1 MWRVPS
7 AAVRRLA
14 AALAVVLLAVLT
26 ACAAAFGA
34 AEPYQQGDY
43 KGFWNIL
50 PPGENG
56 FDNAAQL
63 AAFQAN
69 GTYPPHANDQL
80 AMYGDLVHV
89 APNLKASAIGKY
101 FKDGSFGVKPD
112 DIERT
117 YSPRSDVTILR
128 DKGFGTGHVYGDTRS
143 GTMFGAGYIAAEDR
157 LFFIDVLRHLGRAQL
172 TSFAGGAPGNQAF
185 DESQWS
191 IAPYTEA
198 DLQRQYDQLADLYGA
213 EGKQIQDD
221 AKDYVDGINAYID
234 EAKLNPNLMPGEYG
248 AINQPT
254 GPAVWKVTD
263 IIATAALVGGI
274 FGKGG
279 GNELGSA
286 LVLQAAQRK
295 FGAAKGRKVWRD
307 FRSAEDPEAPTTVH
321 NGKRFTYMAA
331 PRKPAAGSVALPDAG
346 SVKPTPVKAS
356 GGPGS
361 GGGAPPTCL
370 PGGVICLPHG
380 NSNALVVSGRESK
393 SGHPLAVFGPQTGYF
408 APQILMD
415 EDLHGPGIAA
425 RGASFPGVN
434 LYVELGRGQ
443 DYAWSATSAG
453 QDIVDTYAV
462 DLCNADGS
470 PATIDSTGYVFD
482 GKCTEMDKLER
493 DNQWVPSA
501 ADQTPPGSETLVAY
515 RTKLGI
521 VTARATIKGKPVAY
535 TVLRSTYMHEVDSA
549 RGFSDFN
556 NPDKMRS
563 PADFKRAAYKIG
575 YTFNWLYVDNKK
587 DAYFNSGNN
596 PVRPPKVNPNFPVRA
611 RPQFLWRDFNAAAAT
626 ARYTPAAQHPQVV
639 DQNFITS
646 WNNKQAPGT
655 RAADSQWGYSSVYRV
670 QPLSDRVKR
679 GIKGKRKMSLVDL
692 INAMEDAGT
701 VDLRADKA
709 LPLALKVIGKPS
721 NPALK
726 TAVAKLRSWVRAG
739 AHRRDRDNNGTYE
752 HSEAIRILDAWWP
765 LWMKAEFG
773 GRLGKNL
780 YGAVQSMLSLDNAP
794 NNHGDHLGSAYQD
807 GWYGYASKDLRTVLR
822 QKVRGRY
829 SMVYCG
835 SGSRAKCRTAL
846 RRSLTATLQSDDPQK
861 LYGGD
866 AVCMDAGRDGDQKCF
881 DAVRMRPLGAV
892 TQPLI
897 DWINRPTF
905 QQAVEIQGHR

>member
-1 MWRVPS
+1 M
-7 AAVRRLA
+7 RRLA
-14 AALAVVLLAVLT
+14 ASLAAALIVSLLAG
-26 ACAAAFGA
+26 AAAFA
-34 AEPYQQGDY
+34 AADPYQQGDY
-43 KGFWNIL
+43 KGFRNIL

-69 GTYPPHANDQL
+69 GTYPPHATDQL

-89 APNLKASAIGKY
+89 APKLKAADIGKY
-101 FKDGSFGVKPD
+101 FKDGSFGVKPG
-112 DIERT
+112 DIERS

-128 DKGFGTGHVYGDTRS
+128 DKGFGTGHVYGTTRS

-172 TSFAGGAPGNQAF
+172 TSFAGGAAGNQAF
-185 DESQWS
+185 DESQWA

-198 DLQRQYDQLADLYGA
+198 DLQRQYDQLDDLYGA
-213 EGKQIQDD
+213 EGKRIQDD
-221 AKDYVDGINAYID
+221 TKDYVDGINAYID
-234 EAKLNPNLMPGEYG
+234 EAKMNPNLMPGEYG

-254 GPAVWKVTD
+254 GPTPWKPTD

-286 LVLQAAQRK
+286 LVLQQAQKK

-321 NGKRFTYMAA
+321 TGKRFNYMAA
-331 PRKPAAGSVALPDAG
+331 PKKPAAGSVALPDPG
-346 SVKPTPVKAS
+346 SVKATPVKADS
-356 GGPGS
+356 GS
-361 GGGAPPTCL
+361 GGGSPPTCL

-470 PATIDSTGYVFD
+470 PATVDSTGYMF
-482 GKCTEMDKLER
+482 GGSCREMEKLQR
-493 DNQWVPSA
+493 DNSWVPNA
-501 ADQTPPGSETLVAY
+501 ADQSPPGSETLVAY
-515 RTKLGI
+515 RTALGI

-535 TVLRSTYMHEVDSA
+535 TVLRTTYMHEVDSA

-563 PADFKRAAYKIG
+563 PAAFKRAAYKIG

-596 PVRPPKVNPNFPVRA
+596 PVRPAKVDPSFPVRA
-611 RPQFLWRDFNAAAAT
+611 RPQFLWRDFNAGAAT
-626 ARYTPAAQHPQVV
+626 ARYTPASQHPQVV
-639 DQNFITS
+639 DQDWITS

-655 RAADSQWGYSSVYRV
+655 RAADGQWGFSSVYRV
-670 QPLSDRVKR
+670 QPLSDRIER
-679 GIKGKRKMSLVDL
+679 GVRGKKKMSLVDL

-701 VDLRADKA
+701 VDLRADKP
-709 LPLALKVIGKPS
+709 LRLALKVIGTPKD
-721 NPALK
+721 PAVRA
-726 TAVAKLRSWVRAG
+726 AVAKLRSWVRDG
-739 AHRRDRDNNGTYE
+739 AHRRDLDNNGTYE

-765 LWMKAEFG
+765 LWIKAEFG
-773 GRLGKNL
+773 NRLGKDL
-780 YGAVQSMLSLDNAP
+780 YTAVQSMLPLDNAP
-794 NNHGDHLGSAYQD
+794 NNHGEHLGSAYQD

-829 SMVYCG
+829 SRVYC
-835 SGSRAKCRTAL
+835 GSRAKCRARLVASLKSAL
-846 RRSLTATLQSDDPQK
+846 GQDDAAK

-866 AVCMDAGRDGDQKCF
+866 NVCVKAGRDGDQKCY
-881 DAVRMRPLGAV
+881 DAVMMRPLGAV

-905 QQAVEIQGHR
+905 QQIVEIPAHR

>member
-1 MWRVPS
+1 M
-7 AAVRRLA
+7 
-14 AALAVVLLAVLT
+14 LAVLGFAT
-26 ACAAAFGA
+26 AAFAAAD
-34 AEPYQQGDY
+34 PYRHGDFR
-43 KGFWNIL
+43 GFRNIL

-56 FDNAAQL
+56 FDNGQQL
-63 AAFQAN
+63 LDFETN
-69 GTYPPHANDQL
+69 KTYPPHANDQL

-89 APNLKASAIGKY
+89 APRLKRADIGKY
-101 FKDGSFGVKPD
+101 FKDASFGVKSGD
-112 DIERT
+112 VERQ

-128 DKGFGTGHVYGDTRS
+128 DKGFGTGHVYGSTRE

-172 TSFAGGAPGNQAF
+172 TSFAGGAQGNQAF
-185 DESQWS
+185 DESQWQ

-198 DLQRQYDQLADLYGA
+198 DLQRQVDQLDDLYGA

-221 AKDYVDGINAYID
+221 VKSYVDGINAYID
-234 EAKLNPNLMPGEYG
+234 EAKMNPNLMPGEYA
-248 AINQPT
+248 AINKPT
-254 GPAVWKVTD
+254 GPDPWKATD
-263 IIATAALVGGI
+263 LIATAALVGGI

-279 GNELGSA
+279 GRELPSA
-286 LVLQAAQRK
+286 LVLQAAQKR
-295 FGAAKGRKVWRD
+295 FGAAKGRRVWSD
-307 FRSAEDPEAPTTVH
+307 FRSAEDPEAPMTVH
-321 NGKRFTYMAA
+321 TGRRFNYEAT
-331 PRKPAAGSVALPDAG
+331 PRKIAKGSVALPDAG
-346 SVKPTPVKAS
+346 TVKPVPVKQT
-356 GGPGS
+356 GGA
-361 GGGAPPTCL
+361 GGGGGGGTCL
-370 PGGVICLPHG
+370 PTAVICLPKS

-415 EDLHGPGIAA
+415 EDLHGPGVQA

-470 PATIDSTGYVFD
+470 APTIDSTGYMYA
-482 GKCTEMDKLER
+482 GKCQEMEKLER
-493 DNQWVPSA
+493 DNTWVPSA
-501 ADQTPPGSETLVAY
+501 ADQTAPGSESLVAY
-515 RTKLGI
+515 RTALGI
-521 VTARATIKGKPVAY
+521 VTARATIKGTPVAY

-575 YTFNWLYVDNKK
+575 YTFNWLYVDNKR

-596 PVRPPKVNPNFPVRA
+596 PVRRARVNPNFPVRA
-611 RPQFLWRDFNAAAAT
+611 RKQFLWRGFNAAAQT
-626 ARYTPAAQHPQVV
+626 AKYTPASKHPQLL
-639 DQNFITS
+639 DQDYLTS
-646 WNNKQAPGT
+646 WNNKQAPGY
-655 RAADSQWGYSSVYRV
+655 RAADSQWGYSSVYRS
-670 QPLSDRVKR
+670 QPLSDRIKR
-679 GIKGKRKMSLVDL
+679 GIRGKKKMTLVGL

-709 LPLALKVIGKPS
+709 LPLALKVIGKPTD
-721 NPALK
+721 PALK
-726 TAVAKLRSWVRAG
+726 AAVAKLRAWVRAG
-739 AHRRDRDNNGTYE
+739 GHRRDRDNNGSYE

-773 GRLGKNL
+773 GRLGKDL
-780 YGAVQSMLSLDNAP
+780 YGAVQSMLSLDNPP

-807 GWYGYASKDLRTVLR
+807 GWYGYASKDLRTVLG

-835 SGSRAKCRTAL
+835 SRAKCRAAL
-846 RRSLTATLQSDDPQK
+846 RKSLAAALRADDPMK
-861 LYGGD
+861 VYGG
-866 AVCMDAGRDGDQKCF
+866 ASVGADAGRDGDQKCF

-905 QQAVEIQGHR
+905 QQVVEIQGHR

>member
-1 MWRVPS
+1 
-7 AAVRRLA
+7 VRRLA
-14 AALAVVLLAVLT
+14 AALASALLVALI
-26 ACAAAFGA
+26 ASASALGA
-34 AEPYQQGDY
+34 AEPYQQGDF

-63 AAFQAN
+63 LAFEGN
-69 GTYPPHANDQL
+69 GEHPAHSDDQL

-89 APNLKASAIGKY
+89 APNLKAEDISKY

-157 LFFIDVLRHLGRAQL
+157 LFFIDLLRHLGRAQL
-172 TSFAGGAPGNQAF
+172 TSFAGGAKGNQEF
-185 DESQWS
+185 DESQWQ
-191 IAPYTEA
+191 IAPYTED
-198 DLQRQYDQLADLYGA
+198 DLQRQYDQLDDLYGA
-213 EGKQIQDD
+213 EGKQVQDD
-221 AKDYVDGINAYID
+221 AKDFVDGINAYVN

-254 GPAVWKVTD
+254 GPTEWKVTD

-279 GNELGSA
+279 GRELPSA
-286 LVLQAAQRK
+286 LVLQEAQKR
-295 FGAAKGRKVWRD
+295 FGKKKGTKAWRD

-321 NGKRFTYMAA
+321 DGRRFNYMAS
-331 PRKPAAGSVALPDAG
+331 PRKVAKGSLALPDAG
-346 SVKPTPVKAS
+346 SVKAVPVKA
-356 GGPGS
+356 GEGE
-361 GGGAPPTCL
+361 GGGGGPTCL
-370 PGGVICLPHG
+370 PGGIICLPNG
-380 NSNALVVSGRESK
+380 NSNALVVSGRKSK

-415 EDLHGPGIAA
+415 EDLHGPGISA

-434 LYVELGRGQ
+434 LYVELGRGP

-462 DLCNADGS
+462 DLCNTDGS
-470 PATIDSTGYVFD
+470 PATIDSTGYMFD
-482 GKCTEMDKLER
+482 GTCREMEKLQR
-493 DNQWVPSA
+493 DNQWFPSA
-501 ADQTPPGSETLVAY
+501 ADQTPPGSETLVSY
-515 RTKLGI
+515 RTALGI
-521 VTARATIKGKPVAY
+521 VEARATIKGTPVAY

-549 RGFSDFN
+549 RGFADFN
-556 NPDKMRS
+556 DPDKMKS
-563 PADFKRAAYKIG
+563 PEDFQAAAYKIG
-575 YTFNWLYVDNKK
+575 YTFNWLYVDDKK

-596 PVRPPKVNPNFPVRA
+596 PVRPRGVNPNFPVRG
-611 RPQFLWRDFNAAAAT
+611 RPEFLWRNFDPT
-626 ARYTPAAQHPQVV
+626 AVTADYTPASQHAQVI
-639 DQNFITS
+639 DQDWITS
-646 WNNKQAPGT
+646 WNNKQAVGT
-655 RAADSQWGYSSVYRV
+655 RAADGNWGYSSVYRSM
-670 QPLSDRVKR
+670 PLSDRIR
-679 GIKGKRKMSLVDL
+679 RATRAGRKMSLVDL

-709 LPLALKVIGKPS
+709 LPWALRAIGKPKD
-721 NPALK
+721 PAVRD
-726 TAVAKLRSWVRAG
+726 AIAKLRAWVADG
-739 AHRRDRDNNGTYE
+739 AHRRDLDNDGEYE

-765 LWMKAEFG
+765 YWIQSEFG
-773 GRLGKNL
+773 KPLGKDL
-780 YGAVQSMLSLDNAP
+780 YTAVQDMLPLDNAP

-807 GWYGYASKDLRTVLR
+807 GWYGYASKDLRTVLKR
-822 QKVRGRY
+822 KVRGRY
-829 SMVYCG
+829 SRVYCG
-835 SGSRAKCRTAL
+835 GGRPGRCRASLAASLKIAL
-846 RRSLTATLQSDDPQK
+846 QHDDAQT

-866 AVCMDAGRDGDQKCF
+866 PVCMDAGRDGDQKCF
-881 DAVRMRPLGAV
+881 DSVMMRPLGAV

>member
-1 MWRVPS
+1 
-7 AAVRRLA
+7 VRRLA
-14 AALAVVLLAVLT
+14 ASLAAAVLVALL
-26 ACAAAFGA
+26 ACAAAYGA
-34 AEPYQQGDY
+34 AGAYQEGDF
-43 KGFWNIL
+43 KGVRNIL

-63 AAFQAN
+63 AAFEAN
-69 GTYPPHANDQL
+69 HTYPAHANDQL

-89 APNLKASAIGKY
+89 APNLKAADIDKF

-112 DIERT
+112 DIDRS

-172 TSFAGGAPGNQAF
+172 TSFAGGAEGNQAF
-185 DESQWS
+185 DEDQWS
-191 IAPYTEA
+191 IAPYTEE
-198 DLQRQYDQLADLYGA
+198 DLQRQYDQLDDLYGA

-221 AKDYVDGINAYID
+221 AQDYVDGVNAYID
-234 EAKLNPNLMPGEYG
+234 QAKLNPNLMPGEYA

-254 GPAVWKVTD
+254 GPTPWKATD

-279 GNELGSA
+279 GRELPSA
-286 LVLQAAQRK
+286 LVLQEAQKK
-295 FGAAKGRKVWRD
+295 FGSRKGRRVWSD

-321 NGKRFTYMAA
+321 NGKRFNYMAA
-331 PRKPAAGSVALPDAG
+331 PKKAAKGSVALPDRG
-346 SVKPTPVKAS
+346 TIKAVPIRTD
-356 GGPGS
+356 GGGS
-361 GGGAPPTCL
+361 GGSGGDSPPTCL

-415 EDLHGPGIAA
+415 EDLHGPGVQA

-470 PATIDSTGYVFD
+470 APTIDSTGYMYG
-482 GKCTEMDKLER
+482 GKCQEMEKLER
-493 DNQWVPSA
+493 SNTWVPNA
-501 ADQTPPGSETLVAY
+501 ADQSPPGSESLVAY
-515 RTKLGI
+515 RTALGI
-521 VTARATIKGKPVAY
+521 VTARATIGGKPVAY

-596 PVRPPKVNPNFPVRA
+596 PVRPRKVNPNFPVRA
-611 RPQFLWRDFNAAAAT
+611 RKQFLWRDFNAAAVT

-679 GIKGKRKMSLVDL
+679 GIRGKRKMSLVDL

-709 LPLALKVIGKPS
+709 LPLALKVIASRKIADPRTR
-721 NPALK
+721 A
-726 TAVAKLRSWVRAG
+726 AVGKLRAWVRDG
-739 AHRRDRDNNGTYE
+739 AHRRDLDNNGTYE

-765 LWMKAEFG
+765 LWIKAEFG
-773 GRLGKNL
+773 DRLGKNL
-780 YGAVQSMLSLDNAP
+780 YTAVQSMLPLDNAP
-794 NNHGDHLGSAYQD
+794 NNHGQHLGSAYQD
-807 GWYGYASKDLRTVLR
+807 GWYGYASKDLRTVLAPR
-822 QKVRGRY
+822 TVRGRY
-829 SMVYCG
+829 SRVYCG
-835 SGSRAKCRTAL
+835 TRTRCRARLMGSLRKAL
-846 RRSLTATLQSDDPQK
+846 GQDDASK

-866 AVCMDAGRDGDQKCF
+866 SVCSKAGRDGDQKCY
-881 DAVRMRPLGAV
+881 DAVMMRPLGAIS
-892 TQPLI
+892 QPLI

-905 QQAVEIQGHR
+905 QQVVEIPGHR